1 MTEMS
6 AYAGLD
12 TASIK
17 INFTMSSAY
26 CSTGDINSMNL
37 VFANIYSGPFSK
49 YTNCG
54 YLAWGIFNDTVICNI
69 KQSGFMGSFDTYE
82 IVFQIMFVDSSTFQL
97 KVGVKTVL
105 YDSGSLIIRD
115 IADRT
120 PSASLFYFSYD
131 LAASSNA
138 IDMSKVSLVSFL
150 ANANAG
156 TVYLK
161 TKDTGLT
168 YTAWEPT
175 NVNIPPI
182 AARAK
187 IVPMR
192 DFRPFTPS
200 NVIPSSIRVNIVKE
214 GPVQVA
220 YRTMINNSFMLTG
233 CCMNAYEGDDEVSEL
248 YKRTCSVIGMDQ
260 NGCDIYMD
268 KRCADPTNINRDECA
283 CYNVDAGLAELPLP
297 LRRFDPI
304 LRAQPK
310 CWYTKCA
317 ASGYKN
323 AQSRAITD
331 CDLTMCSQLIQI
343 TGDNNILLNPTIQM
357 TCKGVTANNG
367 QVDNGDVDPDD
378 PIIIGDV
385 VDGGGNSIPLP
396 EVITT
401 EPGNFFSNLTIF
413 HWLLILLAVV
423 VIGALLLQK
432 KDPPNIPIPYNMQ
445 VYTSN

>member
-1 MTEMS
+1 MTEIS

-17 INFTMSSAY
+17 INFTMANAY
-26 CSTGDINSMNL
+26 CQTDDINAIQL
-37 VFANIYSGPFSK
+37 VFGGMFSGPFSK
-49 YTNCG
+49 YTNCQ
-54 YLAWGIFNDTVICNI
+54 YLAWGIFNDTIICNI

-82 IVFQIMFVDSSTFQL
+82 VEFQVMFVDRSTFQL
-97 KVGVKTVL
+97 KIGVNTVL
-105 YDSGSLIIRD
+105 YESGTLILRD
-115 IADRT
+115 IGERT
-120 PSASLFYFSYD
+120 PSVSLFYFSYD
-131 LAASSNA
+131 LAASGNA
-138 IDMSKVSLVSFL
+138 IDMSKVSLVTFL

-175 NVNIPPI
+175 NVNITAI

-187 IVPMR
+187 IVQMR
-192 DFRPFTPS
+192 DFRPFTTS
-200 NVIPSSIRVNIVKE
+200 NIIPSAVRINIRKE

-220 YRTMINNSFMLTG
+220 YRTMMANQFMLTG
-233 CCMNAYEGDDEVSEL
+233 CCMNAYEGNDDVSRL

-260 NGCDIYMD
+260 TGCDIYMD
-268 KRCADPTNINRDECA
+268 KRCSDPININRDECS

-317 ASGYKN
+317 ANGYKN
-323 AQSRAITD
+323 AQNRAITD

-343 TGDNNILLNPTIQM
+343 SGDNNILLNPTIQM

-385 VDGGGNSIPLP
+385 IDGGGNSIPLP
-396 EVITT
+396 DVNTS
-401 EPGNFFSNLTIF
+401 GNFFSNLTIF

-423 VIGALLLQK
+423 VVGALLLQK

-445 VYTSN
+445 MYPSN